1 MRQSK
6 PSPKRRAVLNERA
19 HAMRHAP
26 TPSEAALF
34 RLLSGGKL
42 GVGFKRQVP
51 LGDYIADFVAA
62 SAKVVVEVDGPV
74 HEQRRGADARKDRAL
89 RRLGYRVLR
98 LDAAL
103 VLEQPLVAVAL
114 VRSALDD
121 RR

>member
-34 RLLSGGKL
+34 RLVSGGKL
-42 GVGFKRQVP
+42 GVRFKRQVP
-51 LGDYIADFVAA
+51 LGGRYIGDFVAA
-62 SAKVVVEVDGPV
+62 SAKLVVEVDGPV
-74 HEQRRGADARKDRAL
+74 HQQRSGADARRDREL

-103 VLEQPLVAVAL
+103 VIQQPLVAVAL
-114 VRSALDD
+114 IRQALEG
-121 RR
+121 